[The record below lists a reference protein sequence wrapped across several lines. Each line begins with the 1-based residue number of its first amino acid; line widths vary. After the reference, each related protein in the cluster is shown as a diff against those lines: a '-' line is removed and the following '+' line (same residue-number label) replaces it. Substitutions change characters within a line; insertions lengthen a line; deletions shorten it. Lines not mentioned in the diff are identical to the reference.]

1 MGTYIHGFFQR
12 RPKTPRHSDY
22 RLVPRWR
29 SDEYYGQDYQI
40 NVDVLGLGDAPNDW
54 RSFDREVLC
63 DRNYILFA
71 ILADVRNGYGFAGC
85 ETHEPIKPLR
95 TSEQSRLP
103 NDMLFSPRCQ
113 SLSPTSDNYT
123 YNRRWLG
130 YHNQHVIAAEEILGY
145 DFQQRLVESGLFDIE
160 NFIRFM
166 GGDRDVKY
174 SYDIWGEAI
183 VKHPRVDL
191 TDGKAVV
198 FNTKGYTHIPAKWND
213 DKPIIEYVKDFVAD
227 VKQIVA
233 DNPDYD
239 IRLVIGFDS

>member
-1 MGTYIHGFFQR
+1 MGTDIHGFFQR
-12 RPKTPRHSDY
+12 RPKTPRRSDY

-40 NVDVLGLGDAPNDW
+40 NVDVLGLGDNPNDW
-54 RSFDREVLC
+54 RSFDREVLR

-85 ETHEPIKPLR
+85 ETHDPIKPLR
-95 TSEQSRLP
+95 TGEQSRLP
-103 NDMLFSPRCQ
+103 NDILFSPRCQ
-113 SLSPTSDNYT
+113 TLSPGSDDCT
-123 YNRRWLG
+123 YNSRWLG
-130 YHNQHVIAAEEILGY
+130 YHSQQVITAEEILSY
-145 DFQQRLVESGLFDIE
+145 DFQQRLVEYGVFAIDE
-160 NFIRFM
+160 FIKFM
-166 GGDRDVKY
+166 LGDRDVGY
-174 SYDIWGEAI
+174 SYDVWGEPI